1 MAEQYDF
8 TWLALAGH
16 TSEQDDVDLYPD
28 IRTGDD
34 VVDFYAKFGQDS
46 PVKFFYC
53 NRWAF
58 ICALLVPSTHRSH

>member
-1 MAEQYDF
+1 M
-8 TWLALAGH
+8 
-16 TSEQDDVDLYPD
+16 DLYPD

-53 NRWAF
+53 NRWASV
-58 ICALLVPSTHRSH
+58 CAVLVPSTHHSH

>member
-1 MAEQYDF
+1 M
-8 TWLALAGH
+8 
-16 TSEQDDVDLYPD
+16 DLYPD

-53 NRWAF
+53 NRWASLCF
-58 ICALLVPSTHRSH
+58 AST

>member
-1 MAEQYDF
+1 M
-8 TWLALAGH
+8 
-16 TSEQDDVDLYPD
+16 DLYPD

-53 NRWAF
+53 NRWAS
-58 ICALLVPSTHRSH
+58 ICALSVPSPQRSHKFKLVYHDLQSRYLTGR